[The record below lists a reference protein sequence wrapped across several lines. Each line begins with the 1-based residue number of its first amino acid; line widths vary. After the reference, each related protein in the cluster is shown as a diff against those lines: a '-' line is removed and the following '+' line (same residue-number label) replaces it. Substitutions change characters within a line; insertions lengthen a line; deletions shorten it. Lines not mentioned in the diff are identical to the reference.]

1 MCRSETIISRDKN
14 IKRGPW
20 ELTFTRAESQRHL
33 QSLLGTNKQNVML
46 RPYKPNT
53 RAESK
58 VLYARRIIVN
68 YSNTGQ
74 IDINKLCLAKALCS
88 LKGVKLLV
96 CNSNPQLMHALESR
110 TYFALD
116 AQARSTDMG

>member
-14 IKRGPW
+14 IEGPVGAHPHKGRGPAPS
-20 ELTFTRAESQRHL
+20 AEP
-33 QSLLGTNKQNVML
+33 TNKQNVML

-58 VLYARRIIVN
+58 VSYARRIIVN

-88 LKGVKLLV
+88 PKGAELLV
-96 CNSNPQLMHALESR
+96 CNSNPQLMHALESW

>member
-1 MCRSETIISRDKN
+1 MGAHPHKG
-14 IKRGPW
+14 RGPA
-20 ELTFTRAESQRHL
+20 RSAEP
-33 QSLLGTNKQNVML
+33 TNKQNVML

-58 VLYARRIIVN
+58 VSYARRIIVN

-74 IDINKLCLAKALCS
+74 IDINKLCLAKALFS
-88 LKGVKLLV
+88 SKGVKLLV
-96 CNSNPQLMHALESR
+96 CNSNPQLMHALESW